1 MTFVLLLVVETK
13 VAPLKVGN
21 LMVNL
26 CLSATA
32 FWPTA
37 KSLEEG
43 PGSSGPF
50 FMPGIRAQ
58 GAKIWGDRCWTG
70 SSGFFKAS

>member
-1 MTFVLLLVVETK
+1 
-13 VAPLKVGN
+13 
-21 LMVNL
+21 MVNL

-43 PGSSGPF
+43 PGSSGSF